1 MDTLSATLVLFL
13 VMDPLGNVPL
23 FLSLMKDLAPERR
36 RWVLV
41 RELLI
46 ALAALFLF
54 LLAGKPMLD
63 VLKLD
68 LEAVSITGGIVLFLI
83 GLRMIFP
90 PKDGVFGEQI
100 GGEPFIVPMAVPGIA
115 GPSTMAI
122 LLLMGHEHPD
132 RTVDWSIAL
141 TLAWAATAIVLFAS
155 TALYRWLGASVLAA
169 IEKLMGMVL
178 IAMSV
183 QMLLDGLAGF
193 LARVAN

>member
-23 FLSLMKDLAPERR
+23 FLSLMKDLPPQRR
-36 RWVLV
+36 RWVLA
-41 RELLI
+41 RELVI
-46 ALAALFLF
+46 ALGALFLF

-63 VLKLD
+63 LLKLD

-100 GGEPFIVPMAVPGIA
+100 GGEPFIVPLAVPGIA
-115 GPSTMAI
+115 M
-122 LLLMGHEHPD
+122 
-132 RTVDWSIAL
+132 
-141 TLAWAATAIVLFAS
+141 AWAGTAVVLFAA
-155 TALYRWLGASVLAA
+155 TALYRWLGASVLSAF
-169 IEKLMGMVL
+169 EKLMGMVL

-193 LARVAN
+193 LARVA